1 MANTLQTADIR
12 DDAFAMREPHRS
24 RFVEMIRR
32 GAASRDIHDSDGDG
46 SYDGAFDGRV
56 SERFLERELTRVAM
70 HAQSLCAPLAARLGR
85 APRILDVGCGTGGTT
100 VALAAS
106 ALRPQDV
113 VGVDASAEAVEA
125 AIVRAAGHGFAAGS
139 ADEGFADAGSAGAA
153 SGNGHAVDTPR
164 VRFLQV
170 DAGRPLPFPDGHF
183 DLVTCVSVL
192 EFIGTAAAREAFV
205 AELLRVTRREG
216 HVYLATPNPLRFRE
230 NHSRRLF
237 GDWRR
242 TRGYPWS
249 SSASA
254 LRRMFAGCEV
264 DSLAVE
270 RLRRH
275 PRLRGLG
282 WAAPALAW
290 AAPWQRLLARKR

>member
-1 MANTLQTADIR
+1 MPTMANTAQTADTYH
-12 DDAFAMREPHRS
+12 DAFAMREPHRS

-46 SYDGAFDGRV
+46 GYDGAFDGRV
-56 SERFLERELTRVAM
+56 SDRFLERELARVAM

-113 VGVDASAEAVEA
+113 IGVDASAEAVEA
-125 AIVRAAGHGFAAGS
+125 AIVRAAGHGFDAASMGTD
-139 ADEGFADAGSAGAA
+139 ADEA
-153 SGNGHAVDTPR
+153 TR

-249 SSASA
+249 SSAPA
-254 LRRMFAGCEV
+254 LRRMFAGCDVE
-264 DSLAVE
+264 SLAVE

-290 AAPWQRLLARKR
+290 AAPWQRVLARKR